1 MVLFPLPI
9 ILALALNEL
18 RSRLFKR
25 FSQTLTYAPH
35 FVSTVVVVGMLFA
48 FLDPNTGLVNHA
60 LGLMGLD
67 PIQFMQEP
75 GWFRHLYVWS
85 GVWQSLGWGTII
97 YLAALAGVNP
107 ELHQAAQVDGANR
120 LQRIRHVNLPA
131 IMPTVV
137 ILFILDFGSFMSVG
151 FEKVLLMRNDLNA
164 STADVIQ
171 TFVYE
176 TGLLQ
181 GQYSY
186 AAAVG
191 LFDSVINILLLITV
205 NQLARKFSE
214 NSLWGSHD
222 IDDDTPRPGG
232 PPAPAR
238 RHPGDPQG
246 GGQRRRPVVRS
257 SQRALRGAGGA
268 GDRVPAV
275 VRDHRLDQRP
285 PGRPDRPGVAV
296 AGRDHP
302 RRVPAGVRPF
312 GDLDRLPQLGGL
324 HAGGCRGAPGPGA
337 AVRLRPLPSPHA

>member
-1 MVLFPLPI
+1 MRAAPVAPTGSPSAAHPETSPDGAPDAAPASTPAPASRRRRLRRGLAASWQLYLLAAPALIFFLIFNYVPMYGVQIAFKDFIATKGITGSPWTGFENFERFFGSFYFWRLLRNTLALSLYQMLLFPLPI

-48 FLDPNTGLVNHA
+48 FLDPNTGLINHA
-60 LGLMGLD
+60 LGLVGLD

-214 NSLWGSHD
+214 NSLW
-222 IDDDTPRPGG
+222 
-232 PPAPAR
+232 
-238 RHPGDPQG
+238 
-246 GGQRRRPVVRS
+246 
-257 SQRALRGAGGA
+257 
-268 GDRVPAV
+268 
-275 VRDHRLDQRP
+275 
-285 PGRPDRPGVAV
+285 
-296 AGRDHP
+296 
-302 RRVPAGVRPF
+302 
-312 GDLDRLPQLGGL
+312 
-324 HAGGCRGAPGPGA
+324 
-337 AVRLRPLPSPHA
+337 